1 MNEVANQDP
10 EAPAQQPLESG
21 EGAPAARPRIE
32 KILLALLAIAVLYTL
47 YFAKTLLLPMV
58 VALLF
63 ALLLSPLVGAFKKFH
78 VPRTVSALI
87 LLVAIGGPLT
97 LLGMQ
102 LAEPA
107 KKWVTLLPE
116 LSAGITEQIESF
128 QDVLQAEPEPPR
140 PESEQ
145 ETESRWYNIFGFFSD
160 DDKAE
165 SSAEQQGG
173 EDPLSLELMQGG
185 LELTISLVAAIPGIV
200 AQFLVGVILSMFLLI
215 FGPRL
220 YESFLETLPQVKDK
234 EKALQLVGRV
244 QSELSHYIFTVSAI
258 NLALGVTVA
267 GALWLL
273 GVDDALLWGAMV
285 GLLNF
290 APYVGPLIALCV
302 LAMAGMVQYGL
313 ELAALLP
320 AVVYF
325 LINMVEAQ
333 FVTPTVLG
341 QRMQLNPLVV
351 MVWLILWGWLW
362 GGGGVLL
369 AVPLLV
375 CIKLAA
381 EESGL
386 LSPWLKLVETRA

>member
-1 MNEVANQDP
+1 
-10 EAPAQQPLESG
+10 
-21 EGAPAARPRIE
+21 
-32 KILLALLAIAVLYTL
+32 
-47 YFAKTLLLPMV
+47 
-58 VALLF
+58 
-63 ALLLSPLVGAFKKFH
+63 
-78 VPRTVSALI
+78 
-87 LLVAIGGPLT
+87 
-97 LLGMQ
+97 
-102 LAEPA
+102 
-107 KKWVTLLPE
+107 LPE

>member
-63 ALLLSPLVGAFKKFH
+63 ALLLSPLVGAFKRFH

-320 AVVYF
+320 AAVYF
-325 LINMVEAQ
+325 LINMLEAQ